1 MIRFAV
7 SEIQLVMNF
16 AKSKIELVSIV
27 LNRGIFS
34 GFSIDILNI
43 PLCMCQLFKMTTT
56 YHLKLSSSN
65 KPNAQHATGICY
77 DINHYIIFDD
87 LSEIITSITD
97 LPN

>member
-1 MIRFAV
+1 
-7 SEIQLVMNF
+7 
-16 AKSKIELVSIV
+16 
-27 LNRGIFS
+27 
-34 GFSIDILNI
+34 
-43 PLCMCQLFKMTTT
+43 MTTT